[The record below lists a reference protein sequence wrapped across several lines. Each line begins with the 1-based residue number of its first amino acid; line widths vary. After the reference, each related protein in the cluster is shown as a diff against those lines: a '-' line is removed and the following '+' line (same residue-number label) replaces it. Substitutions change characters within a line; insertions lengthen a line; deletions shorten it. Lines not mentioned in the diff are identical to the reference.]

1 VISPTGERDAL
12 LLERDRELQ
21 RIAGFLQRG
30 QQGHGGALVV
40 EGPAGIG
47 KTVLL
52 AASRDVAEGDGFRVL
67 RARGAELEREFA
79 FGVVRQL
86 IESVVAGAS
95 EDERAWLLDGPSGV
109 AAELLGLPGL
119 GEGAT
124 KAAVAPDP
132 SFAVLHGLYWL
143 CANLATQRPLALVV
157 DDAHWADGASLRFLA
172 FLLPRLEELS
182 IAVLL
187 GARPAEAGER
197 RELLA
202 ALTVDPATEVVT
214 VGPLT
219 TNGVATLVAAGL
231 GVEPEPE
238 FVQACWEATGG
249 TPFLVRTLVEALREE
264 RIAPVAA
271 SAGNVLRGVA
281 ATTLARW
288 AMLRLLQLGPDAA
301 RMARAVAVLERAELD
316 QAAQLAGLALRDAAR
331 AADLLVQAGVLDE
344 ASLGF
349 AHPLLR
355 GAVYRDMAMAER
367 AEAHGRAAR
376 LLADVHASPG
386 RVAEHLLATSP
397 AGDGWVVEQLRAA
410 GQEAMARG
418 APESATAYLRRALAE
433 PPSSETR
440 PDLLLELGLS
450 EFSASESGWHE
461 HLEDAVESARDD
473 MIRIAATLLL
483 ANALWIDQRVAEA
496 VEVCDRVA
504 GLSDGLE
511 PEFHWR
517 LEAMAIS
524 CGLLDAA
531 TAPLVAD
538 RAVALL
544 VEATERS
551 VPREAQAV
559 AGYVAALANLPADQ
573 VADLA
578 RRAIAS
584 GARPLPEPGEQAWFP
599 MAMVALLWAEQYG
612 EAQLLLDAA
621 MAEARASADGILV
634 LALLGRRAEISLR
647 RSDLT
652 AAEADARAVLDSTG
666 LFAQLLAGLATCVL
680 VEVLV
685 ERGAIDEAER
695 ALEPFVSDLQRS
707 SLSAATLRFVRGR
720 LLFAQRRFAEA
731 LVDFRAVGDIVA
743 ATSAVGPCFQP
754 WRSAAA
760 LTALALGELDTAR
773 RLSGEEVELARA
785 FGAPRALGV
794 ALRAAG
800 LVAGGHRGEIL
811 LREAIDV
818 LARSDSR
825 LEHARALTDLGALL
839 RRTNRRVEARELL
852 RQAVDTA
859 HHLGAAALAER
870 AEIELRATGA
880 KPRRVMLTGL
890 EALTASERR
899 IAELAADGLT
909 NREIAQTLF
918 VTARTVE
925 GHLTNV
931 FNKLDVR
938 ARTELPTALAT
949 STQAVRG

>member
-1 VISPTGERDAL
+1 M
-12 LLERDRELQ
+12 
-21 RIAGFLQRG
+21 
-30 QQGHGGALVV
+30 V

-52 AASRDVAEGDGFRVL
+52 AASRDVAEGEGFRVL

-95 EDERAWLLDGPSGV
+95 EDERAWLLDGPPGV
-109 AAELLGLPGL
+109 AAELLGFRGL
-119 GEGAT
+119 GKGAT

-143 CANLATQRPLALVV
+143 CANLATERPVALVV

-172 FLLPRLEELS
+172 FLLPRLEELH

-202 ALTVDPATEVVT
+202 ALTMDPATEVVT
-214 VGPLT
+214 VRPLT
-219 TNGVATLVAAGL
+219 TNGVAMLVAAGL

-271 SAGNVLRGVA
+271 SAGSVLRGVA
-281 ATTLARW
+281 TTSLARW
-288 AMLRLLQLGPDAA
+288 AMLRLVQLGPDAA

-316 QAAQLAGLALRDAAR
+316 QAAQLAGLALRDAVR

-440 PDLLLELGLS
+440 PYLLLELGLS

-473 MIRIAATLLL
+473 TIRIAATLLL
-483 ANALWIDQRVAEA
+483 ANALGFHQRLAEA

-504 GLSDGLE
+504 ERLDGRITDGHLM
-511 PEFHWR
+511 
-517 LEAMAIS
+517 LEAMTVAIGS
-524 CGLLDAA
+524 IDGA
-531 TAPLVAD
+531 VASQLRD
-538 RAVALL
+538 RAAAL
-544 VEATERS
+544 VVRAIHS
-551 VPREAQAV
+551 PVPRYALAV
-559 AGYVAALANLPADQ
+559 AADEAALANLPADQ

-584 GARPLPEPGEQAWFP
+584 GPRSLPMSDDPPWFP
-599 MAMVALLWAEQYG
+599 NAVIALFYAERYG
-612 EAQLLLDAA
+612 EAQALLDAA
-621 MAEARASADGILV
+621 VAEARAAANGMLLPPL
-634 LALLGRRAEISLR
+634 LALRAWLALR

-652 AAEADARAVLDSTG
+652 AVEADGRA
-666 LFAQLLAGLATCVL
+666 L
-680 VEVLV
+680 VEVSILSSPLLFRLLATGVLVDALV
-685 ERGAIDEAER
+685 ERGHLKRADR
-695 ALEPFVSDLQRS
+695 ALELVTANLYGRS
-707 SLSAATLRFVRGR
+707 QTAAMVRHARGR
-720 LLFAQRRFAEA
+720 LLFAKRRFGEA
-731 LVDFRAVGDIVA
+731 LSDFLAAGAIVVATGAV
-743 ATSAVGPCFQP
+743 SPCFLP
-754 WRSAAA
+754 WRSDAA
-760 LTALALGELDTAR
+760 LAALAVDEHEMAR
-773 RLSGEEVELARA
+773 NLSTEELALARS

-800 LVAGGHRGEIL
+800 LVAGGHRGEVL

-818 LARSDSR
+818 LAGSDTC

-839 RRTNRRVEARELL
+839 RRASRRVEARELL

-870 AEIELRATGA
+870 AETELRATGA

-918 VTARTVE
+918 VTVRTVE

>member
-1 VISPTGERDAL
+1 VIPPMGERDAL

-30 QQGHGGALVV
+30 RQGHGGALVV

-52 AASRDVAEGDGFRVL
+52 ASSREVAQGEGFRVL

-95 EDERAWLLDGPSGV
+95 EDERAWLLDGPPGV
-109 AAELLGLPGL
+109 AAQLLGLPGL
-119 GEGAT
+119 GEGGT
-124 KAAVAPDP
+124 KAPAAPDP

-143 CANLATQRPLALVV
+143 CANLAAERPLALVV

-172 FLLPRLEELS
+172 FLLPRLEELH

-202 ALTVDPATEVVT
+202 ALTMDPATEVVT
-214 VGPLT
+214 VRPLT
-219 TNGVATLVAAGL
+219 MNGVATLVAAGL
-231 GVEPEPE
+231 GVEPESE

-249 TPFLVRTLVEALREE
+249 TPFLVHTLVEALRDE

-271 SAGNVLRGVA
+271 SAGNVLRSV
-281 ATTLARW
+281 ATTTLTRW
-288 AMLRLLQLGPDAA
+288 AMLRLVQLGPDAA
-301 RMARAVAVLERAELD
+301 RLARAVAVLERAELD
-316 QAAQLAGLALRDAAR
+316 LAAQLAGLSLLDAAR
-331 AADLLVQAGVLDE
+331 AAHLLVHAGVLDE
-344 ASLGF
+344 APLGF

-355 GAVYRDMAMAER
+355 GAVYRDMAMAEQ

-397 AGDGWVVEQLRAA
+397 AGERWVVEQLRAA

-440 PDLLLELGLS
+440 PYLLLELGLS

-461 HLEDAVESARDD
+461 HLQGAVESARDD
-473 MIRIAATLLL
+473 AICIAATLLL

-496 VEVCDRVA
+496 IEVCDRA
-504 GLSDGLE
+504 AERLDGRE

-517 LEAMAIS
+517 LEAMAVS
-524 CGLLDAA
+524 CGMLDAA
-531 TAPLVAD
+531 TAPLVAG
-538 RAVALL
+538 RAAALL

-551 VPREAQAV
+551 VPRETQAV

-573 VADLA
+573 VAELA

-584 GARPLPEPGEQAWFP
+584 GPRPRPRRKLAWFP
-599 MAMVALLWAEQYG
+599 MAIVALLWAEQYR
-612 EAQLLLDAA
+612 EAELLLDAA

-634 LALLGRRAEISLR
+634 LQLLGRRAEVSLR
-647 RSDLT
+647 TGDLT
-652 AAEADARAVLDSTG
+652 AAEADARAVLEATG

-685 ERGAIDEAER
+685 ERGAIDEAEH
-695 ALEPFVSDLQRS
+695 ALAPFVSDLQRN
-707 SLSAATLRFVRGR
+707 SLSAATLRYVRGR
-720 LLFAQRRFAEA
+720 LLFAQHRFGDA
-731 LVDFRAVGDIVA
+731 LGDFLAIGDIVA
-743 ATSAVGPCFQP
+743 ATNAFGPCFQP

-760 LTALALGELDTAR
+760 LAALALGELDAAR
-773 RLSGEEVELARA
+773 RLSDEEVELARA
-785 FGAPRALGV
+785 FGAPRTLGM
-794 ALRAAG
+794 ALRVAG
-800 LVAGGHRGEIL
+800 VVAGGHRGEVL
-811 LREAIDV
+811 LRDAIDI
-818 LARSDSR
+818 LTGSDTR

-839 RRTNRRVEARELL
+839 RRANRRAEAREFL

-870 AEIELRATGA
+870 AETELRATGA

-899 IAELAADGLT
+899 IAELAANGLT

-918 VTARTVE
+918 ITARTVE